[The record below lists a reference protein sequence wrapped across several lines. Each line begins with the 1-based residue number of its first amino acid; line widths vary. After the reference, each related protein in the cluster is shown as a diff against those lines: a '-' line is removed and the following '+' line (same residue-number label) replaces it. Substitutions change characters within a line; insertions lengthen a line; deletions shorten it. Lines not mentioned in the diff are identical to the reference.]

1 MAAMQPTRPG
11 RPDPRAQAQ
20 QAQMAATMAGAVDL
34 AAVKARSEAAAR
46 AQAAPPPTTAPNGA
60 AGSAGSAVVDVT
72 EDTFQAEVLDRSF
85 QVPVVLDLWAEWC
98 GPCKQLSPVLER
110 LAVEGGGSWV
120 LAKVDVDAN
129 PALAQALRVQG
140 IPAVKAVWQG
150 QLVAEFTG
158 AIPEDQ
164 ARQFVT
170 ELVKA
175 TGGELGG
182 ATGEADEAPLD
193 DPRLDAAEAALERGD
208 LAAAEAAYQ
217 AILAEEPDHA
227 DAGLALRQVQLF
239 RRAEEAGPDALAA
252 AGAAPDD
259 VEAQMR
265 AADFQL
271 GTGDVEGAFDRLI
284 DVVRRT
290 AGDDRDAARTHL
302 VELFA
307 IVGDDDPRV
316 GPARRKL
323 TAALF

>member
-1 MAAMQPTRPG
+1 MIGGMQPTRPG

-20 QAQMAATMAGAVDL
+20 QAQMAAAMAGAVDL

-46 AQAAPPPTTAPNGA
+46 AQAAPPPSPAAPAGA
-60 AGSAGSAVVDVT
+60 PGSAVVDVT
-72 EDTFQAEVLDRSF
+72 EATFQTEVLDRSF

-110 LAVEGGGSWV
+110 LAAEGGGSWV

-129 PALAQALRVQG
+129 PALAQGLRVQG

-170 ELVKA
+170 ELVRA
-175 TGGELGG
+175 TTGG
-182 ATGEADEAPLD
+182 AVPGEGEPEPAE

-217 AILAEEPDHA
+217 AILAEEPDHP
-227 DAGLALRQVQLF
+227 DAGIALRQVQLF
-239 RRAEEAGPDALAA
+239 RRAEEAGPDALAVA
-252 AGAAPDD
+252 DANPDD
-259 VEAQMR
+259 VAAQTR
-265 AADFQL
+265 AADFLL
-271 GTGDVEGAFDRLI
+271 GTGNIEAAFERLL

-290 AGDDRDAARTHL
+290 AGEDRDRARQHL

-307 IVGDDDPRV
+307 VVGDEDPRV
-316 GPARRKL
+316 GAARRAL
-323 TAALF
+323 MMALF

>member
-1 MAAMQPTRPG
+1 MIGTMQPTRPA
-11 RPDPRAQAQ
+11 RPDPQSQAQ
-20 QAQMAATMAGAVDL
+20 QAHMAAAMAGAVDL

-46 AQAAPPPTTAPNGA
+46 AQAAPPPSASAPAGA
-60 AGSAGSAVVDVT
+60 PGAAVVDVT
-72 EDTFQAEVLDRSF
+72 EATFQSEVLDRSF

-129 PALAQALRVQG
+129 PTLAQGLRVQG

-170 ELVKA
+170 ELVGA
-175 TGGELGG
+175 TTGGAAPG
-182 ATGEADEAPLD
+182 ADETPQEPE

-208 LAAAEAAYQ
+208 LAAAEAAYR
-217 AILAEEPDHA
+217 AILDEQPDHPG
-227 DAGLALRQVQLF
+227 AGLALRQVQLF
-239 RRAEEAGPDALAA
+239 RRAEEAGPDALVAA
-252 AGAAPDD
+252 DAAPDD
-259 VEAQMR
+259 VVAQTR
-265 AADFQL
+265 AADFLL
-271 GTGDVEGAFDRLI
+271 GTGDIDGAFDRLI

-290 AGDDRDAARTHL
+290 TGEDRDAARQHL
-302 VELFA
+302 IELFSV
-307 IVGDDDPRV
+307 VGDEDPRV
-316 GPARRKL
+316 GAARRKL
-323 TAALF
+323 TVALY

>member
-1 MAAMQPTRPG
+1 MQPTRPA

-20 QAQMAATMAGAVDL
+20 QAQMAAAMAGAVDL

-46 AQAAPPPTTAPNGA
+46 AQSALPPPTTSPDGA
-60 AGSAGSAVVDVT
+60 AGSAVVDVT

-98 GPCKQLSPVLER
+98 GSCKQLSPVLER
-110 LAVEGGGSWV
+110 LAAEGGGSWV

-170 ELVKA
+170 ELVRA

-182 ATGEADEAPLD
+182 PADTT
-193 DPRLDAAEAALERGD
+193 
-208 LAAAEAAYQ
+208 
-217 AILAEEPDHA
+217 EEPP
-227 DAGLALRQVQLF
+227 L
-239 RRAEEAGPDALAA
+239 E
-252 AGAAPDD
+252 
-259 VEAQMR
+259 
-265 AADFQL
+265 
-271 GTGDVEGAFDRLI
+271 
-284 DVVRRT
+284 
-290 AGDDRDAARTHL
+290 
-302 VELFA
+302 
-307 IVGDDDPRV
+307 DP
-316 GPARRKL
+316 
-323 TAALF
+323 

>member
-1 MAAMQPTRPG
+1 MQPTRPG

-20 QAQMAATMAGAVDL
+20 QAQMAAAMAGAVDL

-46 AQAAPPPTTAPNGA
+46 AQTAPPPSASAPAGA
-60 AGSAGSAVVDVT
+60 AGGAVVDVT
-72 EDTFQAEVLDRSF
+72 EATFQAEVLDRSF

-120 LAKVDVDAN
+120 LAKVDVEAN
-129 PALAQALRVQG
+129 PALAQGLRVQG

-158 AIPEDQ
+158 AIPEEQ

-170 ELVKA
+170 ELVQA
-175 TGGELGG
+175 TTGGAVPG
-182 ATGEADEAPLD
+182 AQPQEVE

-208 LAAAEAAYQ
+208 LAAAEAAYE
-217 AILAEEPDHA
+217 AILAEEPDHP
-227 DAGLALRQVQLF
+227 DASIAVRQVRLF
-239 RRAEEAGPDALAA
+239 RRAEEAGPEALAA
-252 AGAAPDD
+252 ADAAPDD
-259 VEAQMR
+259 VAAQTR
-265 AADFQL
+265 AADFLL
-271 GTGDVEGAFDRLI
+271 GTGDIEAAFDRLL

-290 AGDDRDAARTHL
+290 GGEDRDQARKHL
-302 VELFA
+302 VELFSV
-307 IVGDDDPRV
+307 VGDQDPRV
-316 GPARRKL
+316 AAARRQL

>member
-1 MAAMQPTRPG
+1 MAA
-11 RPDPRAQAQ
+11 A
-20 QAQMAATMAGAVDL
+20 MAGAVDL

-46 AQAAPPPTTAPNGA
+46 AQAAPPPSATAPAGA
-60 AGSAGSAVVDVT
+60 PGGAVVDVT
-72 EDTFQAEVLDRSF
+72 EATFQAEVLDRSF

-120 LAKVDVDAN
+120 LAKVDVEAN
-129 PALAQALRVQG
+129 PALAQGLRVQG

-158 AIPEDQ
+158 AIPEEQ

-170 ELVKA
+170 ELVQA
-175 TGGELGG
+175 TTGGAVPG
-182 ATGEADEAPLD
+182 AEPQADVE

-208 LAAAEAAYQ
+208 LAAAEAAYE
-217 AILAEEPDHA
+217 AILAEEPDHP
-227 DAGLALRQVQLF
+227 DAGIALRQVQLF

-252 AGAAPDD
+252 ADAAPDD
-259 VEAQMR
+259 VAAQTR
-265 AADFQL
+265 AADFLL
-271 GTGDVEGAFDRLI
+271 GTGDIEGAFDRLL

-290 AGDDRDAARTHL
+290 GGEDRDAARKHL

-307 IVGDDDPRV
+307 VVGDADPRV
-316 GPARRKL
+316 ASARRQL